1 MLLSKLI
8 TLIYKITFNMKK
20 RQYRFNQ
27 GRNPEKE
34 LETFKLLKIT
44 LTLGGILLA
53 LLILKNLL

>member
-1 MLLSKLI
+1 
-8 TLIYKITFNMKK
+8 MKK

-44 LTLGGILLA
+44 LTLGGILLT